1 MNYDEPTT
9 MPTAPI
15 NGPNRSDK
23 QFTGAA
29 GLRRNNPIP
38 VTKITAPL
46 TSSGMSPVKRQ
57 ATKKLF

>member
-1 MNYDEPTT
+1 MNYDDPTT

-15 NGPNRSDK
+15 NGPAKTDK

-38 VTKITAPL
+38 VTSTTAPL
-46 TSSGMSPVKRQ
+46 SASGMNPVKRKS
-57 ATKKLF
+57 AKKLF